1 MYQYVR
7 APRFNVFLPCIRSD
21 WCMYRLQITCCD
33 QWIQNTIV
41 SATVLQYSIS
51 KLHPDVTNHII
62 SGPYPFLRQIRR
74 THLVVYFLGHCRHL
88 PQEPCS
94 DVAMYSLLDL
104 SYARWLSALSLR
116 SWGAAAAAAGLMCCA
131 VAVTLAAAAP
141 HDLATSHDQFSVA
154 RSLPRWTSR
163 RARCFHALTPLL
175 VCLLPRCF
183 HSN

>member
-1 MYQYVR
+1 MYRSVR
-7 APRFNVFLPCIRSD
+7 APTFYSVSLYQIRLHS
-21 WCMYRLQITCCD
+21 YCD

-41 SATVLQYSIS
+41 SATVLQY
-51 KLHPDVTNHII
+51 VTNNII
-62 SGPYPFLRQIRR
+62 SGAYPFLRQICR
-74 THLVVYFLGHCRHL
+74 TYLVVYFLGHCHNL

-104 SYARWLSALSLR
+104 SYARWLSAEPEVVRCRWTVVLR
-116 SWGAAAAAAGLMCCA
+116 RCRDARSRR
-131 VAVTLAAAAP
+131 AAP

-163 RARCFHALTPLL
+163 RARCFHALTT
-175 VCLLPRCF
+175 LLPRCF